1 MGQRCISVP
10 VKKKKKGLNNEVNFY
25 GYYCSAAKKEE
36 AFKIL
41 SVPRILRMK
50 YASYMV
56 VSNTFSFQ

>member
-10 VKKKKKGLNNEVNFY
+10 VKKKSLNNEVNFY

>member
-1 MGQRCISVP
+1 MCQL
-10 VKKKKKGLNNEVNFY
+10 KKKKGLNNEVNFY